1 MSVAN
6 EPAHTENGWD
16 GVSEQQVR
24 TWVRT
29 AQLNSAINEL
39 AALYYTKLYKIA
51 LLVVSVLT
59 IIVGSRGIATLITEG
74 ITAAD
79 ITISICEILLGI
91 FASLLSNMELK
102 NKSVSFSKRASGYSK
117 LANMLRVQMV
127 LRPEERQ
134 HKVDLLQGIPEK
146 VEYLDDMAEPLP
158 LRYRELAERSTNS
171 ILNLWSRTAD
181 TPRAA
186 ATVHPMT
193 SAVYDSGQDV
203 EGGIAAIVRTI
214 IGQRL

>member
-1 MSVAN
+1 MSVA
-6 EPAHTENGWD
+6 PLPSAENGWD
-16 GVSEQQVR
+16 EVSEQQVR
-24 TWVRT
+24 IWVRT

-51 LLVVSVLT
+51 LLIVSVLT
-59 IIVGSRGIATLITEG
+59 IVVGSRGLATLITKG
-74 ITAAD
+74 VTIAD
-79 ITISICEILLGI
+79 IAISICEILLGI

-102 NKSVSFSKRASGYSK
+102 TKSVSFSKRASGYSK

-127 LRPEERQ
+127 LRPDERQ

-158 LRYRELAERSTNS
+158 LRYRELAEQSSNS
-171 ILNLWSRTAD
+171 ILNLWSRTAN
-181 TPRAA
+181 TQRTAA
-186 ATVHPMT
+186 VHPT
-193 SAVYDSGQDV
+193 PADVYDSGQDV

-214 IGQRL
+214 IEQRL